1 MSYIFITEPYISSYA
16 DIDVLLAI
24 WRSGA
29 LHYYSSLVVVL
40 AIEDYLKLLLTRNE
54 RTGLLWANRGQTV
67 ITSSELRSEPRSDTC
82 PTQTLARSWLLTSPY
97 LDPGLSD
104 GIKAA

>member
-29 LHYYSSLVVVL
+29 LHYYREE
-40 AIEDYLKLLLTRNE
+40 A
-54 RTGLLWANRGQTV
+54 G
-67 ITSSELRSEPRSDTC
+67 
-82 PTQTLARSWLLTSPY
+82 AR
-97 LDPGLSD
+97 
-104 GIKAA
+104 

>member
-29 LHYYSSLVVVL
+29 LHYYST
-40 AIEDYLKLLLTRNE
+40 TRAKESTGE
-54 RTGLLWANRGQTV
+54 R
-67 ITSSELRSEPRSDTC
+67 ITSAK
-82 PTQTLARSWLLTSPY
+82 TLLKHLPY
-97 LDPGLSD
+97 TNAS
-104 GIKAA
+104 IITIV

>member
-29 LHYYSSLVVVL
+29 LHYYTSAVL
-40 AIEDYLKLLLTRNE
+40 LGDLATTHRGYSNYLMRN
-54 RTGLLWANRGQTV
+54 GLMR
-67 ITSSELRSEPRSDTC
+67 
-82 PTQTLARSWLLTSPY
+82 
-97 LDPGLSD
+97 
-104 GIKAA
+104 

>member
-29 LHYYSSLVVVL
+29 LHYYIYYINKETFLLAFKAAFSKAFTAENVCVGFRGARLVPHNLEVVL
-40 AIEDYLKLLLTRNE
+40 LKLNVRLCTLMLLKPSNV
-54 RTGLLWANRGQTV
+54 A
-67 ITSSELRSEPRSDTC
+67 
-82 PTQTLARSWLLTSPY
+82 
-97 LDPGLSD
+97 
-104 GIKAA
+104 

>member
-29 LHYYSSLVVVL
+29 LHYYT
-40 AIEDYLKLLLTRNE
+40 LLLYV
-54 RTGLLWANRGQTV
+54 LLA
-67 ITSSELRSEPRSDTC
+67 
-82 PTQTLARSWLLTSPY
+82 
-97 LDPGLSD
+97 LDPAS
-104 GIKAA
+104 

>member
-29 LHYYSSLVVVL
+29 LHYYKGHNVFPKRAPHPS
-40 AIEDYLKLLLTRNE
+40 E
-54 RTGLLWANRGQTV
+54 R
-67 ITSSELRSEPRSDTC
+67 
-82 PTQTLARSWLLTSPY
+82 LTS
-97 LDPGLSD
+97 
-104 GIKAA
+104 AAKTPAQRCAATPRN